1 MWYQFVDINPILGG
15 CICVKYIHEIEK
27 YMFLQEAALKYDISY
42 ETLKN
47 KVKPSLA
54 KQEQVEDMI
63 ERGLIR
69 YYEPPRDP
77 DKKYQKTQRYWLVTD
92 EAIQEWFP
100 TTGDK

>member
-1 MWYQFVDINPILGG
+1 MN
-15 CICVKYIHEIEK
+15 YIREIEK
-27 YMFLQEAALKYDISY
+27 YMFLQEAALKYGISH

-69 YYEPPRDP
+69 YFESPRNP

-100 TTGDK
+100 EGGTK